1 MTTKSSGFSLIELLV
16 VVAIIGI
23 LSAAGVLT
31 YTGYVQSAKRNSAE
45 NTIQQIALAQS
56 EHYSNTGSYYFTG
69 GATACTANSTSSEDI
84 EDNLFEGENAVPD
97 NIDFEICIFGDAAS
111 YTVVAEETNTPTG
124 DPICTIT
131 VSKYGTPQR
140 TDC

>member
-1 MTTKSSGFSLIELLV
+1 MTTKRSGFSLIELLV

>member
-45 NTIQQIALAQS
+45 NTIQQIALAQT
-56 EHYSNTGSYYFTG
+56 EYYSNTGSYFITG
-69 GATACTANSTSSEDI
+69 GAGSCTANTASSEDI
-84 EDNLFEGENAVPD
+84 EDNLFDGEDSIAD
-97 NIDFEICIFGDAAS
+97 DIDFEFCVFGNTAS
-111 YTVVAEETNTPTG
+111 YTVSAQKAGSTCV
-124 DPICTIT
+124 IT
-131 VSKYGTPQR
+131 VTKYGTPQR
-140 TDC
+140 TGC

>member
-140 TDC
+140 TNC